1 MFFPSTYLTSS
12 RHLRMKCPGP
22 SHKALKVGFTNF
34 CFDRKPDNA
43 SVLNTVDPNAKG
55 LTSDG
60 MTMLF
65 TNEDST
71 KTSTTPWVDFY
82 LSELTTL
89 FGEKEAGEPHR

>member
-1 MFFPSTYLTSS
+1 
-12 RHLRMKCPGP
+12 MKCPGP